1 MKKRSNIKIYQLVVL
16 IGLVFTMASCGDK
29 FFDEQAGSRITPDQ
43 HYKSIIDA
51 GVSLEG
57 AVMPLQ
63 DLMPKLIMV
72 DGLRSDQMDV
82 TPSADVFLQD
92 INNQIL
98 TIDNPYLDA
107 SDFYK
112 VIINVNEVLLN
123 IDKVTAIDRN
133 FDAYISHYY
142 KGALIGLRSWT
153 YLNLIKLY
161 GKAAWIDG
169 NLASLPANLSQTIMT
184 KEALIDTLINQNLP
198 YLFDPNVDKHVELQL
213 SSSYPNAKAVVGE
226 LYLEKG
232 DFVNA
237 AKYIKMGIE
246 SYTNSTSIYKVDK
259 TYTKD
264 TWKNIFIS
272 AENGLSE
279 NIAVM
284 PYNQN
289 QGLNQFN
296 PLPKWMMPYDMFMV
310 KPTQLL
316 VDSFKAQMS
325 VTKIPGDIYRGM
337 KVSIDTTS
345 AGLPFINKYA
355 LDKAEPFSTDIIM
368 SRAADL
374 HLELAE
380 ALNRSGD
387 SKTALIIL
395 NAGFSAEKVKPAAY
409 YKWNN
414 NLGIRGRAILAPKVV
429 PDSIKVI
436 NGTDTTTVAFTGD
449 DRINY
454 IEDLIIE
461 ERSLELAFEGK
472 RWFDLVRIATRRNDP
487 SYLANKVAAKFAG
500 TPNYDAIRTKLMNP
514 ANWYLPFK

>member
-1 MKKRSNIKIYQLVVL
+1 MEKRSNIKIYQLVVL

-43 HYKSIIDA
+43 HYKSEIDA
-51 GVSLEG
+51 MVAVEG

-63 DLMPKLIMV
+63 NVLPKLIML
-72 DGLRSDQMDV
+72 DGLRSDQMNV

-92 INNQIL
+92 INNQVL
-98 TIDNPYLDA
+98 SVDNPYLDA
-107 SDFYK
+107 SDYYK
-112 VIINVNEVLLN
+112 VIVNVNEVLLN

-133 FDAYISHYY
+133 FDAYIAHYV
-142 KGALIGLRSWT
+142 KGGLIALRSWT
-153 YLNLIKLY
+153 YLNLLKLY

-169 NLASLPANLSQTIMT
+169 NLASLPANLTQNIMT

-198 YLFDPNVDKHVELQL
+198 YLFDPDVDKHIEVMV
-213 SSSYPNAKAVVGE
+213 SNHYPNAKAVVGE

-237 AKYIKMGIE
+237 VKYIKMGIE
-246 SYTNSTSIYKVDK
+246 SYANSPNMYKVDK
-259 TYTKD
+259 AYTKD
-264 TWKNIFIS
+264 SWKNIFIS
-272 AENGLSE
+272 AESGTSE
-279 NIAVM
+279 NVAVM
-284 PYNQN
+284 PYNMN
-289 QGLNQFN
+289 QGQFN

-310 KPTQLL
+310 KPTQML
-316 VDSFKAQMS
+316 VDSFKTQMS
-325 VTKIPGDIYRGM
+325 VTKLPGDIYRGM

-345 AGLPFINKYA
+345 AGVPFINKYA

-414 NLGIRGRAILAPKVV
+414 NLGIRGRAILAPKLV

-436 NGTDTTTVAFTGD
+436 NGTDTTKVVLAGD

-500 TPNYDAIRTKLMNP
+500 TSNYDAIRTKLMDP

>member
-1 MKKRSNIKIYQLVVL
+1 MEKRSNIKIYQLVVL
-16 IGLVFTMASCGDK
+16 IGLVLTMASCGDK

-43 HYKSIIDA
+43 HYKSMTDA

-63 DLMPKLIMV
+63 NVLPKSIIL
-72 DGLRSDQMDV
+72 DGLRSDQMSV

-98 TIDNPYLDA
+98 SIDNPYLDA
-107 SDFYK
+107 SDYYK
-112 VIINVNEVLLN
+112 VIVNVNEVLLN
-123 IDKVTAIDRN
+123 IDKVTALDRN
-133 FDAYISHYY
+133 FDVNMAHYY
-142 KGALIGLRSWT
+142 KSALIGLRSWT
-153 YLNLIKLY
+153 YLNLLKLY

-169 NLASLPANLSQTIMT
+169 NLASLPANLTQNIMT
-184 KEALIDTLINQNLP
+184 KDVLIDTLINQTLP
-198 YLFDPNVDKHVELQL
+198 YIFDPNVDKHVEEQL
-213 SSSYPNAKAVVGE
+213 SVHYPNSKAVLGE

-246 SYTNSTSIYKVDK
+246 SYANTPNQYKVDK

-264 TWKNIFIS
+264 SWKNIFIS
-272 AENGLSE
+272 AENGQSE
-279 NIAVM
+279 NVAVM

-289 QGLNQFN
+289 QGLAQFN

-310 KPTQLL
+310 KPTQMLI
-316 VDSFKAQMS
+316 DSFNTQMAI
-325 VTKIPGDIYRGM
+325 TKHPGDIYRGM

-345 AGLPFINKYA
+345 AGVPFINKYA

-395 NAGFSAEKVKPAAY
+395 NAGFSSEKTKPAAY

-414 NLGIRGRAILAPKVV
+414 NLGIRGRALLAPKLV

-436 NGTDTTTVAFTGD
+436 NGNDTTKVVLAGD

-454 IEDLIIE
+454 IEDLIIQ

-487 SYLANKVAAKFAG
+487 SYLANKVAEKFAG
-500 TPNYDAIRTKLMNP
+500 TADYDAIRSKLMDP